1 MTWTLRVGAVLL
13 AGWIAFSVTPL
24 VALYNLE
31 QAVQR
36 NDIDGIRRRL
46 NLRALRM
53 SLLRQTVQ
61 AAVDAAKGGEPD
73 VARRQAVTEAAMG
86 FADPIVAGLVT
97 PEAIGELIRTGW
109 TQHLP
114 PERRGG
120 AVGLRIGSLA
130 QLWNFYVRSEWRGFR
145 TYILAYPL
153 RVPTE
158 AQYRLRLRL
167 SGARWRLVDV
177 ELPADLKWQLVQEFE
192 HAVK

>member
-1 MTWTLRVGAVLL
+1 MTWTLRASAVLL
-13 AGWIAFSVTPL
+13 ALWIAFSVSPL
-24 VALYNLE
+24 ISLYNLE
-31 QAVQR
+31 RAVQA
-36 NDIDGIRRRL
+36 NDIDGVRRRL

-61 AAVDAAKGGEPD
+61 AALDTAKGRELDP
-73 VARRQAVTEAAMG
+73 ARRQAVTEAAMG

-109 TQHLP
+109 TERLP
-114 PERRGG
+114 LERRGG

-130 QLWNFYVRSEWRGFR
+130 QLWSFYVRSEWRGFR
-145 TYILAYPL
+145 TYVLAYPL
-153 RVPTE
+153 HVAAD

-177 ELPADLKWQLVQEFE
+177 ELPADLKRQLVQEFE
-192 HAVK
+192 QVAK